1 MTEEKKRQ
9 ILSIVDH
16 TLLKAA
22 SSREHVEELCREAI
36 KYKTAS
42 VCVPPSYVK
51 RVVEKY
57 GGELTV
63 CAVAGFPMGFTT
75 TETKVFETKEA
86 IQNGA
91 DEIDMVINIGDVKN
105 GDFDLVER
113 ELAALRKAAEG
124 KILKVIIET
133 CYLEKDEKIKLC
145 RLVTERGADFIKTS
159 TGLGPGGAVLEDID
173 LMRANTGKG
182 VRIKAA
188 GGMRTAEDHEAFF
201 DRGVDRI
208 GSSSAVKALYGGED

>member
-22 SSREHVEELCREAI
+22 SSREQVEELCREAI

-63 CAVAGFPMGFTT
+63 CTVAGFPMGFTT

-145 RLVTERGADFIKTS
+145 RLVTESGADFIKTS

-173 LMRANTGKG
+173 LIRTYIGKG

-188 GGMRTAEDHEAFF
+188 GGLRTAGDHEAFF

-208 GSSSAVKALYGGED
+208 GSSSAVKALYGA

>member
-9 ILSIVDH
+9 ILSIVEH

-22 SSREHVEELCREAI
+22 SSREQVEELCREAI

-63 CAVAGFPMGFTT
+63 CTVAGFPMGFTT

-105 GDFDLVER
+105 GGFDLVER

-133 CYLEKDEKIKLC
+133 CYLEKDEKMKLC
-145 RLVTERGADFIKTS
+145 RLVTESGADFIKTS

-173 LMRANTGKG
+173 LIRTYIGKG

-188 GGMRTAEDHEAFF
+188 GGLRTAGDHEAFF

-208 GSSSAVKALYGGED
+208 GSSSAVKALYGA

>member
-1 MTEEKKRQ
+1 MTEDKKRQ

-22 SSREHVEELCREAI
+22 SSWEQIEELCGEAI

-42 VCVPPSYVK
+42 VCIPPSYVK
-51 RVVEKY
+51 RAVEKY
-57 GGELTV
+57 GGDIAICT
-63 CAVAGFPMGFTT
+63 VAGFPMGFTT

-86 IQNGA
+86 VQNGA
-91 DEIDMVINIGDVKN
+91 DEIDMVINIGDIKN
-105 GDFDLVER
+105 GGFDLVEK

-145 RLVTERGADFIKTS
+145 RLVTESGADFIKTS
-159 TGLGPGGAVLEDID
+159 TGLGPCGAVLSDID
-173 LMRANTGKG
+173 LMRAYAGKG
-182 VRIKAA
+182 VRVKAA
-188 GGMRTAEDHEAFF
+188 GGLRTAADHEAFF

-208 GSSSAVKALYGGED
+208 GSSSAIKALYGDHR

>member
-22 SSREHVEELCREAI
+22 SSREQVEELCREAI

-42 VCVPPSYVK
+42 VCIPPSYVK
-51 RVVEKY
+51 WVVEKY
-57 GGELTV
+57 GGGLTV
-63 CAVAGFPMGFTT
+63 CTVAGFPMGFTT

-91 DEIDMVINIGDVKN
+91 DEIDMVINIGDLKN

-133 CYLEKDEKIKLC
+133 CYLEKNEKIKLC
-145 RLVTERGADFIKTS
+145 RLVTESGADFIKTS

-173 LMRANTGKG
+173 LMRAYIGKG

-188 GGMRTAEDHEAFF
+188 GGLRTAGDHEAFF

-208 GSSSAVKALYGGED
+208 GSSSAVKALCGT